1 MKQISVADKTHIKQL
16 LYSNLVLGVKHD
28 RYRSFGGF
36 QLWWYERD
44 RDTCLC
50 CYSSWSDGRKRVEH
64 YSLDKAA
71 KTLWHA
77 RKHLY
82 VRSRQLV
89 EDNGLHAYEHL

>member
-16 LYSNLVLGVKHD
+16 LYSNLVLGVKD
-28 RYRSFGGF
+28 DKYRSFGGF

-44 RDTCLC
+44 RNACSC
-50 CYSSWSDGRKRVEH
+50 CWSAWSDRRKRVEH

-71 KTLWHA
+71 KMLWHS

-82 VRSRQLV
+82 VRSRQLI
-89 EDNGLHAYEHL
+89 EDHSLHNLD